1 MELKECG
8 HGHIYDASLYYSCPY
23 CASRNRAINFEQYAG
38 TGGSNSTPVKRNEPD
53 EIGKTVPVYNVFK
66 REEKVPAEKTAPVE
80 EKPQMPE
87 QTDPVAG
94 WLVCISGTNRG
105 KNYCLFEKNNYLN
118 ITTGEGMRVET
129 ENNISSDQVRID
141 YDRKHQDFYLF
152 PAPAGL
158 ITPYLND
165 EIVDMPKRLSAYD
178 RIELDTTKYVFVPFC
193 SRNFSWDR
201 VDNEGNLL

>member
-38 TGGSNSTPVKRNEPD
+38 TGVGNSTPVKRNEPD

-66 REEKVPAEKTAPVE
+66 KEEKESPRDTAPME
-80 EKPQMPE
+80 EKPEEQE

-94 WLVCISGTNRG
+94 WLVCISGGNRG

-118 ITTGEGMRVET
+118 ITSAKGMRVET
-129 ENNISSDQVRID
+129 ENNISSDQVRII
-141 YDRKHQDFYLF
+141 YDGKHQDFYLF